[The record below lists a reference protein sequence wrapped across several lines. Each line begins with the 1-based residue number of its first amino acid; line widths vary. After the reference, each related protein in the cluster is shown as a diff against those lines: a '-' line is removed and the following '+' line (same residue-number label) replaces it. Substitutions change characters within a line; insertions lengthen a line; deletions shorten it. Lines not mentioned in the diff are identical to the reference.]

1 MDRPDGRGERS
12 ALVILGDLNDEPHAV
27 TSEMVAGPSDASISH
42 PDKLDDVRLYSL
54 ADEIPER
61 V

>member
-1 MDRPDGRGERS
+1 MPADHPPEGSPRTVSD
-12 ALVILGDLNDEPHAV
+12 
-27 TSEMVAGPSDASISH
+27 GPSDASISH
-42 PDKLDDVRLYSL
+42 PDKVDDVRLYNL

>member
-1 MDRPDGRGERS
+1 VSNSPRLHFGRSRPPDPP
-12 ALVILGDLNDEPHAV
+12 DLSHAV

-42 PDKLDDVRLYSL
+42 PDKLDHVRLYNL